1 MRIPLHRPCKTEFF
15 DTVSYCMYLMDLM
28 NRLEDFDNNYYTAME
43 MALETYAFRE
53 EGLYELAQA
62 HHNAGNYD
70 IAGCW
75 LIEKE

>member
-1 MRIPLHRPCKTEFF
+1 
-15 DTVSYCMYLMDLM
+15 M
-28 NRLEDFDNNYYTAME
+28 NHLEDFDNNYYTAME

-62 HHNAGNYD
+62 HYNAGNYD